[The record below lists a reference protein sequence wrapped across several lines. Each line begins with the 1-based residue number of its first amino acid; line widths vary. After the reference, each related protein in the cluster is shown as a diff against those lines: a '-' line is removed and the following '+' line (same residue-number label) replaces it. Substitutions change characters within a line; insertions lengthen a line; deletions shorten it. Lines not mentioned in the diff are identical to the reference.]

1 MGGDA
6 RKRENA
12 AENGYHEDSHRCS
25 CKEISMSRLQQGS
38 LLKLKRK
45 AGPDVWV
52 FRWYEETNGTRT
64 YRKRTLGTVARYP
77 HLRDAEKAADALRN
91 TINSEFAVPE
101 TIAELVTHY
110 RDNELTEEKKAY
122 ATIEANTHYLTN
134 HIAPKWGAMYLQDV
148 RTVDVELWLHSLT
161 FAPGTR
167 SKIRNIMSAVFNH
180 AIRHEWMDRNP
191 ITKVRTSAKRLRE
204 PDVLSPA
211 ELASLLAE
219 LDLRERAMVMLAG
232 STGLRRSELVALTWR
247 DIDLELM
254 QVNVRRSCVR
264 NHFGDTKTE
273 ASRKPV
279 PLHPSVVKSLDVWR
293 KDSPYPGDDD
303 FLFPSVRLEGKQPL
317 SPDTL
322 LKKII
327 RPAVTRAG
335 IKDKAIGWH
344 SFRHSLATNL
354 RAAGVDLKTAQEL
367 LRHANSRITLD
378 VYTRAISA
386 TKREANN
393 RVMTMVL
400 EAGKKKAL
408 PAPSSA
414 PLREGKTGNRKGAKN
429 LSTLSSTLGG
439 DS

>member
-1 MGGDA
+1 M
-6 RKRENA
+6 
-12 AENGYHEDSHRCS
+12 
-25 CKEISMSRLQQGS
+25 QQGS
-38 LLKLKRK
+38 LLRLKRK

-52 FRWYEETNGTRT
+52 FRWYDETNGART
-64 YRKRTLGTVARYP
+64 YRKRTLGTVVRYP

-91 TINSEFAVPE
+91 TINSEFRVPE
-101 TIAELVTHY
+101 TVSELVTHY
-110 RDNELTEEKKAY
+110 CENELTEEKKAY

-134 HIAPKWGAMYLQDV
+134 HIEPKWGAMYLQDV

-167 SKIRNIMSAVFNH
+167 SKIRNIMSVVFNH

-204 PDVLSPA
+204 PDVLSPV
-211 ELASLLAE
+211 EFASLLAE

-279 PLHPSVVKSLDVWR
+279 PLHPSVVECLEIWR
-293 KDSPYPGDDD
+293 KESPYPGEDD
-303 FLFPSVRLEGKQPL
+303 FILPSVRLEGKQPL

-327 RPAVTRAG
+327 RPAVIRAG
-335 IKDKAIGWH
+335 IKGKAIGWH
-344 SFRHSLATNL
+344 SLRHSLATNL

-378 VYTRAISA
+378 IYTRAISA

-408 PAPSSA
+408 SAPSSA
-414 PLREGKTGNRKGAKN
+414 PSETGKGGKKKGAKTF
-429 LSTLSSTLGG
+429 STLSSTLAGV
-439 DS
+439 S